1 MTTMSAARV
10 PVYARVINASAA
22 TFSPTCFMAVN
33 ARTLLMAAPAATSS
47 ATISLVEYSMYTPAS
62 LAISD
67 VVSAI
72 SEAGVPGYVVITP
85 MPVSSMPRVMA
96 SLPKSKTRFPKVLS
110 SSLFLRSGRCGSS
123 SKD

>member
-1 MTTMSAARV
+1 M
-10 PVYARVINASAA
+10 
-22 TFSPTCFMAVN
+22 
-33 ARTLLMAAPAATSS
+33 
-47 ATISLVEYSMYTPAS
+47 PAS
-62 LAISD
+62 LATRA

-96 SLPKSKTRFPKVLS
+96 SLPKNNTRFPVVLS
-110 SSLFLRSGRCGSS
+110 SSLFFRSGSCGSS